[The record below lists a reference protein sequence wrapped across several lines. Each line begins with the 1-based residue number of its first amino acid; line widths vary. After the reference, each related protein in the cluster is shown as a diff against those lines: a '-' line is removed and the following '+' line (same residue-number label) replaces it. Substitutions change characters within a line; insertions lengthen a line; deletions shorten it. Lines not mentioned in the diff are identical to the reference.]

1 MVGAPATG
9 PGGSHGE
16 GGTVLTDT
24 AARSGLAARPGAA
37 GSRLKAG
44 WATAAAFRGLPDTR
58 RCLQLGLSI
67 VWLLDAV
74 LQGQSVMFTGAF
86 ARMVAATAAGNPA
99 VIAGPIIWA
108 SHLIGH
114 HPVLANAG
122 FAAIELLLALGMAWR
137 PTVKGALAVS
147 IVWSVGVWWL
157 GEGLG
162 GLLAGTADPVTG
174 APGAV
179 IIYILLALLLWP
191 ADHGGPSSGAV
202 ALRPLGAASGRLIW
216 LVLWVGMACLALA
229 GRASQGLGRV
239 ISQQASGE
247 PGWLATFDRDI
258 AGLPILRGQTA
269 LVILAAVLA
278 VIGAGIYLPPPAVRV
293 VLSLAAVMSAA
304 IWVAGENFGGV
315 LSGSATDPGSGLV
328 LVLLAAAYWPGRFG
342 LPRPAHQDPGTGC

>member
-1 MVGAPATG
+1 
-9 PGGSHGE
+9 
-16 GGTVLTDT
+16 VLTDT
-24 AARSGLAARPGAA
+24 VALSGLAGRPETAGCRPETAGAA
-37 GSRLKAG
+37 AAG
-44 WATAAAFRGLPDTR
+44 FRGRPDAR

-86 ARMVAATAAGNPA
+86 ARMVAATAAGNPS

-108 SHLIGH
+108 SQLIGH
-114 HPVLANAG
+114 HPVVANAG
-122 FAAIELLLALGMAWR
+122 FAAMELLLALGIAWR

-147 IVWSVGVWWL
+147 IAWSVGVWWL

-179 IIYILLALLLWP
+179 IIYAVLALLLWP
-191 ADHGGPSSGAV
+191 TDHGGPSWEGV
-202 ALRPLGAASGRLIW
+202 ALRPLGAAGGRLIW

-229 GRASQGLGRV
+229 GRTSQDLGRV
-239 ISQQASGE
+239 ISQLAPGE

-258 AGLPILRGQTA
+258 AGLLILRGQPA
-269 LVILAAVLA
+269 FLILAAVLG

-293 VLSLAAVMSAA
+293 VLALAAVMSAA

-342 LPRPAHQDPGTGC
+342 LSSPARQDLRIGC

>member
-1 MVGAPATG
+1 
-9 PGGSHGE
+9 
-16 GGTVLTDT
+16 VLTD
-24 AARSGLAARPGAA
+24 AAALSGLAARPEPAGCRPEAA
-37 GSRLKAG
+37 GSRPETDG
-44 WATAAAFRGLPDTR
+44 AAAAEFRGLPDAR

-99 VIAGPIIWA
+99 VIARPIIWA

-114 HPVLANAG
+114 HPVVANSG
-122 FAAIELLLALGMAWR
+122 FAAIELLLALGIAWR

-147 IVWSVGVWWL
+147 IAWSVGVWWL

-179 IIYILLALLLWP
+179 IIYTLLAVLLWP
-191 ADHGGPSSGAV
+191 TDHGGPASEAV
-202 ALRPLGAASGRLIW
+202 ALRPLGAARGRLIW
-216 LVLWVGMACLALA
+216 LVLWVGMACIALA
-229 GRASQGLGRV
+229 GRASQGLGHV
-239 ISQQASGE
+239 ISQLARGE

-258 AGLPILRGQTA
+258 AGLLILRGPTA
-269 LVILAAVLA
+269 PVILAAVLA
-278 VIGAGIYLPPPAVRV
+278 VIGAGIYLPPRAVRV
-293 VLSLAAVMSAA
+293 VLALAAVMSAA

-328 LVLLAAAYWPGRFG
+328 LVLLAAAFWPGRFG
-342 LPRPAHQDPGTGC
+342 LPSPARQDPQSGWSRG